1 MNRIVMMVA
10 KNLIK
15 VPGLWV
21 KLCRYAKKAPDHPEQ
36 EQERWDHIRHILTL
50 GVDSGNIHLDIT
62 GLENLPEEDGF
73 MIYANHQGLFDCVAL
88 VYACPRPLG
97 AVCKKEL
104 KGVPFVQQVI
114 DCTRSFL
121 MDRDDARQSLGVIQ
135 EVTKEVAGGRN
146 YVIFPE
152 GTRSREG
159 NKMQEFHAGSFRAA
173 VKAKKPVVPVAVVD
187 THKVFDTKG
196 SGPVRAQLHFLPA
209 IEPEEFE
216 GMKAQEL
223 ADLVKERIQAAVDF
237 YTQQ

>member
-1 MNRIVMMVA
+1 MNRIVTMVSR
-10 KNLIK
+10 NLFK

-21 KLCRYAKKAPDHPEQ
+21 KLCRYAKNAPDHPEQ
-36 EQERWDHIRHILTL
+36 EQERYDHIRHILTL
-50 GVDSGNIHLDIT
+50 GVTSGNIHMEVT

-73 MIYANHQGLFDCVAL
+73 LIYANHQGLFDCVAL
-88 VYACPRPLG
+88 VYSCPRPLA

-104 KGVPFVQQVI
+104 KGIPFVQQVI
-114 DCTRSFL
+114 DCTKSFL

-159 NKMQEFHAGSFRAA
+159 NKVQEFHAGSFRAA
-173 VKAKKPVVPVAVVD
+173 IKAKKPVVPVAVID
-187 THKVFDTKG
+187 THKVFDAKG
-196 SGPVRAQLHFLPA
+196 SGPVHAQLHYLPP
-209 IEPEEFE
+209 IMPEEFE

-223 ADLVKERIQAAVDF
+223 CDMVKARIEEVV
-237 YTQQ
+237 YR

>member
-1 MNRIVMMVA
+1 MNRIVTMVSR
-10 KNLIK
+10 NLFK

-21 KLCRYAKKAPDHPEQ
+21 KLCRYAKNAPDHPEQ
-36 EQERWDHIRHILTL
+36 EQERYDHIRHILTL
-50 GVDSGNIHLDIT
+50 GVTSGNIHMDIT

-73 MIYANHQGLFDCVAL
+73 LIYANHQGLFDCVAM
-88 VYACPRPLG
+88 VYACPRALA

-104 KGVPFVQQVI
+104 KGIPFVQQVI
-114 DCTRSFL
+114 NCTKSFL

-159 NKMQEFHAGSFRAA
+159 NNLQEFHAGSFRAA
-173 VKAKKPVVPVAVVD
+173 VKAKKPVVPVAVID

-196 SGPVRAQLHFLPA
+196 SAPVHAQLHFLPA
-209 IEPEEFE
+209 IQPEEFE

-223 ADLVKERIQAAVDF
+223 CDMVKARIEEKVKKCSH
-237 YTQQ
+237 

>member
-1 MNRIVMMVA
+1 MNRIATMVFR
-10 KNLIK
+10 NVLK

-21 KLCRYAKKAPDHPEQ
+21 KLCRYAKNAPDHPEQ

-62 GLENLPEEDGF
+62 GLDNLPEEDGF

-97 AVCKKEL
+97 AVCKIEL
-104 KGVPFVQQVI
+104 KGVPFVQQII

-121 MDRDDARQSLGVIQ
+121 MDRGDARQSLGVIQ
-135 EVTKEVAGGRN
+135 EVTKEVAAGRN

-173 VKAKKPVVPVAVVD
+173 VKAKKPVVPVAVID
-187 THKVFDTKG
+187 THKVFDAKG
-196 SGPVRAQLHFLPA
+196 SAPVHAQLHFLPA
-209 IEPEEFE
+209 IQPEEFE

-223 ADLVKERIQAAVDF
+223 CDMVRERIEEVVEKCSQ
-237 YTQQ
+237 

>member
-1 MNRIVMMVA
+1 MNRIAMMVA

-21 KLCRYAKKAPDHPEQ
+21 KLCRYAKSAPHHPEQ
-36 EQERWDHIRHILTL
+36 EQARWDHIRHILTL

-62 GLENLPEEDGF
+62 GLDNLPEEDGF
-73 MIYANHQGLFDCVAL
+73 LIYANHQGLFDCVAL

-104 KGVPFVQQVI
+104 KGIPFVQQVI

-159 NKMQEFHAGSFRAA
+159 NKIQEFHAGSFRAA

-196 SGPVRAQLHFLPA
+196 SAPVHAQLHFLPA
-209 IEPEEFE
+209 IQPEEFE

-223 ADLVKERIQAAVDF
+223 CDMVKARIEEVV
-237 YTQQ
+237 YH

>member
-1 MNRIVMMVA
+1 MNRIAMMVA
-10 KNLIK
+10 KNLTK
-15 VPGLWV
+15 VPGLWI
-21 KLCRYAKKAPDHPEQ
+21 KLCRYAKNAPDHPEQ
-36 EQERWDHIRHILTL
+36 EQARWDHIRHILTL
-50 GVDSGNIHLDIT
+50 GVDSGNIHLNIT

-104 KGVPFVQQVI
+104 KGIPFVQQVI
-114 DCTRSFL
+114 DCTKSFL
-121 MDRDDARQSLGVIQ
+121 MDRDDARQSLSVIQ
-135 EVTKEVAGGRN
+135 EVTKEVAAGRN

-173 VKAKKPVVPVAVVD
+173 VKAKKPVVPVAVID

-196 SGPVRAQLHFLPA
+196 SGPVSAQLHFLPA
-209 IEPEEFE
+209 IQPEEFE

-223 ADLVKERIQAAVDF
+223 CDMVKARIFDRINM
-237 YTQQ
+237 

>member
-1 MNRIVMMVA
+1 MNRIVTMVSR
-10 KNLIK
+10 NLFK

-21 KLCRYAKKAPDHPEQ
+21 KLCRYAKDAPDHPEQ
-36 EQERWDHIRHILTL
+36 EQARYDHIRHILTL
-50 GVDSGNIHLDIT
+50 GVNSGNIHMDIT
-62 GLENLPEEDGF
+62 GLDHLPEEDGF

-88 VYACPRPLG
+88 VYACPRPLA

-104 KGVPFVQQVI
+104 KGIPFVQQVI
-114 DCTRSFL
+114 DCTKSFL

-159 NKMQEFHAGSFRAA
+159 NKIQEFHAGSFRAA
-173 VKAKKPVVPVAVVD
+173 IKAKKPVVPVAVID

-196 SGPVRAQLHFLPA
+196 SGPVHAQLHFLPA
-209 IEPEEFE
+209 IQPEEFE

-223 ADLVKERIQAAVDF
+223 CDLVKARIEAVV
-237 YTQQ
+237 TACQ

>member
-1 MNRIVMMVA
+1 MNRILTMVSR
-10 KNLIK
+10 NLFK

-21 KLCRYAKKAPDHPEQ
+21 KLCRYAKNAPDHPEQ
-36 EQERWDHIRHILTL
+36 EQERYDHIRHILTL
-50 GVDSGNIHLDIT
+50 GVTSGNIHMDIT

-73 MIYANHQGLFDCVAL
+73 LIYANHQGLFDCVAM
-88 VYACPRPLG
+88 VYACPRALA

-104 KGVPFVQQVI
+104 KGIPFVQQVI
-114 DCTRSFL
+114 DCTKSFL

-159 NKMQEFHAGSFRAA
+159 NNLQEFHAGSFRAA
-173 VKAKKPVVPVAVVD
+173 VKAKKPVVPVAVID

-196 SGPVRAQLHFLPA
+196 SAPVHAQLHFLPA
-209 IEPEEFE
+209 IQPEEFE

-223 ADLVKERIQAAVDF
+223 CDMVKARIEEKVKKCSH
-237 YTQQ
+237 

>member
-1 MNRIVMMVA
+1 MNRIATMVFR
-10 KNLIK
+10 NVLK

-21 KLCRYAKKAPDHPEQ
+21 KLCRYAKDAPDHPEQ

-50 GVDSGNIHLDIT
+50 GVESGNIHLDIT

-73 MIYANHQGLFDCVAL
+73 LIYANHQGLFDCVAL
-88 VYACPRPLG
+88 VYACQRPMG

-121 MDRDDARQSLGVIQ
+121 MDREDARQSLGVIQ

-159 NKMQEFHAGSFRAA
+159 NKVQEFHAGSFRAA
-173 VKAKKPVVPVAVVD
+173 IKAKKPVVPVAVID

-196 SGPVRAQLHFLPA
+196 SAPVHAQLHFLPA
-209 IEPEEFE
+209 IQPEEFE

-223 ADLVKERIQAAVDF
+223 CDMVRSRIEEKVKKCSQ
-237 YTQQ
+237 